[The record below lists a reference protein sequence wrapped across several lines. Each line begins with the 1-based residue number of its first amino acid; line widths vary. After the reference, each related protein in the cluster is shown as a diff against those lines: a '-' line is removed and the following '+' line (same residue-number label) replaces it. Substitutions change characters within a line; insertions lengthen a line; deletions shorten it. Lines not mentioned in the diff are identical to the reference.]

1 MSHMHPSNA
10 ELLHSVDLKTL
21 GARVR
26 AARVAKG
33 WTQADLA
40 GKDISVGY
48 VSRIESGSRRPNL
61 SVLTSLASRLGTPIE
76 QLLQGVTA
84 SQYDE
89 IRLGLDYAELA
100 LETGEATDAERQAR
114 KHLGLAELASL
125 TDLTHRGRFLLARA
139 LESLG
144 DLDGAIIELEHV
156 VREARGLVLI
166 NSGIALC
173 RCYRETGD
181 LALAI
186 EVGERIE
193 EEIAEVGL
201 DATDEA
207 VKLSLTVAAAYIER
221 GDLHRANR
229 ICTGALERAES
240 LNSPG
245 ARAGAYWN
253 SSFVLSERGDVQG
266 ALPLASRAL
275 ALLAEGNDGRN
286 VARLRVRVGELQLQ
300 VDPPNVDLAI
310 DQLSRA
316 REELVST
323 SASEV
328 DRAYNEVTI
337 GQAHLMSGDPH
348 SALESADL
356 AESMAGPGGYLVR
369 AGAIV
374 VRGQAFA
381 AMGRPDDAR
390 QSYTDAVHAL
400 SGAGADKEAAQLWF
414 ELADLLE
421 EAGDLDGAR
430 EAYRSAAAT
439 TGLASRHRTRNRA
452 SVDDQ
457 AAFKT

>member
-10 ELLHSVDLKTL
+10 ELLHAVDLSAL
-21 GARVR
+21 GGRVR

-40 GKDISVGY
+40 GEEISVGY

-61 SVLTSLASRLGTPIE
+61 AVLTSLASRLGAPIE

-100 LETGEATDAERQAR
+100 LESGEGVDAERQAQ
-114 KHLGLAELASL
+114 KFLGLAVQASL
-125 TDLTHRGRFLLARA
+125 TDLANRGRYLYARA
-139 LESLG
+139 LEANG
-144 DLDGAIIELEHV
+144 NLDAAIIQLEHLV
-156 VREARGLVLI
+156 EGATGLNLI
-166 NSGIALC
+166 QGGIALS

-181 LALAI
+181 LALAV
-186 EVGERIE
+186 EAGERVE
-193 EEIAEVGL
+193 AAIADTGL
-201 DATDEA
+201 TATDEA
-207 VKLSLTVAAAYIER
+207 VQLSLTVAAAYIER

-229 ICTGALERAES
+229 ICITAVERAEQLTTS
-240 LNSPG
+240 V

-253 SSFVLSERGDVQG
+253 SSYVLSERGDIQA

-275 ALLAEGNDGRN
+275 ALLGEGRDARN
-286 VARLRVRVGELQLQ
+286 LARLRVRVGELQLQ
-300 VDPPNVDLAI
+300 SDPPEIHQAL

-316 REELVST
+316 REELVSS

-337 GQAHLMSGDPH
+337 AHAHLMSGDPV
-348 SALESADL
+348 SALEAADL
-356 AESMAGPGGYLVR
+356 AESMAGENGHLVR

-374 VRGQAFA
+374 VRGQAYG
-381 AMGRPDDAR
+381 AMGRANEAR
-390 QSYTDAVHAL
+390 ESYVDAVRVL
-400 SGAGADKEAAQLWF
+400 SGAGADKDAAQLWF

-421 EAGDLDGAR
+421 EAGDMDGAR

-439 TGLASRHRTRNRA
+439 SGLMSRRQSRRP
-452 SVDDQ
+452 
-457 AAFKT
+457 AAADAQVKI